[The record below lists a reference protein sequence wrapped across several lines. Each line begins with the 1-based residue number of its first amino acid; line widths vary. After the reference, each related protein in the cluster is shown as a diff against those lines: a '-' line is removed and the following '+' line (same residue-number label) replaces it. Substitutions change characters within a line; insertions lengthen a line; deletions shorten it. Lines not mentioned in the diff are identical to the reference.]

1 MNVHRNDCIRFKIT
15 GNDRGIALLVAL
27 GTMIIILIVGSLAMY
42 LVNRGLTI
50 SSGQSRYQTAFEACE
65 GGVELGLS
73 EVDRAFI
80 AGTVP
85 DTGNYVIGRQHV
97 RVVPEELYALI
108 AEGSVIKFSR
118 GYFGVGYGMAK
129 GGVQI
134 YYRVFAQAMGTG
146 GETVKLEVV
155 QRKRIM

>member
-1 MNVHRNDCIRFKIT
+1 MKILRKTCTRFNAT
-15 GNDRGIALLVAL
+15 GNSRGIALLVAL
-27 GTMIIILIVGSLAMY
+27 GTMIIILIVGSLAIY
-42 LVNRGLTI
+42 LVNRGLTV
-50 SSGQSRYQTAFEACE
+50 SSGQQRYQTAFEACE

-73 EVDRAFI
+73 EVDRAFL
-80 AGTVP
+80 AGTAP
-85 DTGNYVIGRQHV
+85 DTGYYNIGRQRV

-118 GYFGVGYGMAK
+118 GYFGIGYGMAK
-129 GGVQI
+129 GGVQV
-134 YYRVFAQAMGTG
+134 YYRVFAQAVGSG